1 MHDIRSTEKSI
12 RCKFK
17 GPWLDATAP
26 YDTEKSVLLCQFFR
40 KSYILISL
48 PSVQDCKDKSACQY
62 KYGDSE
68 QNQCSGLVVVGSVV
82 A

>member
-1 MHDIRSTEKSI
+1 MHGIQSTEKSI

-26 YDTEKSVLLCQFFR
+26 YDTEKRVLLCQFFR
-40 KSYILISL
+40 KSYILKSF
-48 PSVQDCKDKSACQY
+48 PAVQDGEGKSACQY